1 MLTKQT
7 KNNKIDNNMKFD
19 TSMFEKIK
27 DKLNSNPSGGQ
38 YDHILKF
45 PAGHTFTLRFLPIL
59 EEGKDPL
66 KHYKVHQ
73 WTSPVTGKFTSTLS
87 LQSFGERDP
96 IAEYRYKQ
104 WKAWKDANPTLE
116 NKEYNGDID
125 QKEQWAI
132 NVEVV
137 DYPSNDAL
145 NGTVK
150 VHRFGPQIK
159 EIIDIATEGARAD
172 EIGWDIFNPTS
183 SWVLKIVAEKQGE
196 YTTYKN
202 SYFTDKKTV
211 KLKEAGLDALYEN
224 LHDLD
229 TIEAVKTYDELKTI
243 LDDDFGVKDSAP
255 EERKP
260 LAKSKPT
267 VEEPEDEIPMDF
279 SKDESGMSDEELDAL
294 LADV

>member
-1 MLTKQT
+1 
-7 KNNKIDNNMKFD
+7 MKFD
-19 TSMFEKIK
+19 VSMFDKIR

-45 PAGHTFTLRFLPIL
+45 PAGHTYTLRFLPVL

-73 WTSPVTGKFTSTLS
+73 WTSPVTGKFTSALS

-104 WKAWKDANPTLE
+104 WKAWKDANPNAD
-116 NKEYNGDID
+116 NKTYDGDID

-137 DYPSNDAL
+137 DYPADDKL
-145 NGTVK
+145 KGEVK
-150 VHRFGPQIK
+150 VYRFGPQIK

-183 SWVLKIVAEKQGE
+183 GWVLKIVAEKQGE

-202 SYFTDKKTV
+202 SYFTDKKV
-211 KLKEAGLDALYEN
+211 PKLKEADLDALYEN

-229 TIEAVKTYDELKTI
+229 AIETVKTYDELKTI
-243 LDDDFGVKDSAP
+243 LDDDFGVKDSTP
-255 EERKP
+255 EKRKP
-260 LAKSKPT
+260 LSKSKPKE
-267 VEEPEDEIPMDF
+267 EEPEEEIPMEF
-279 SKDESGMSDEELDAL
+279 NDEEVAGISDEELDDL
-294 LADV
+294 LKDV

>member
-1 MLTKQT
+1 
-7 KNNKIDNNMKFD
+7 MKFD
-19 TSMFEKIK
+19 ASMFTKIK

-45 PAGHTFTLRFLPIL
+45 PAGNTYTLRFLPVL

-66 KHYKVHQ
+66 KHYKVHS
-73 WTSPVTGKFTSTLS
+73 WTSPVTGKFTSALS

-104 WKAWKDANPTLE
+104 WKAWKDANPNVE

-137 DYPSNDAL
+137 DYPADDKL
-145 NGTVK
+145 KGTIK

-159 EIIDIATEGARAD
+159 EIIDIATEGARSE

-183 SWVLKIVAEKQGE
+183 GWVLKIVAEKQGE
-196 YTTYKN
+196 KYTTYKN
-202 SYFTDKKTV
+202 SYFTDKKTP
-211 KLKEAGLDALYEN
+211 KLKDADLEALYEN

-229 TIEAVKTYDELKTI
+229 AIESVKTYDELKTI
-243 LDDDFGVKDSAP
+243 LDDEFGVKDSAP

-260 LAKSKPT
+260 LPRNNKPF
-267 VEEPEDEIPMDF
+267 EEPEDEIPMDF
-279 SKDESGMSDEELDAL
+279 TREEAGISDDELDEL